1 MGSQL
6 PRGQPS
12 SPRLPKV
19 MPQQPAAPALNLFTQ
34 GRAFRAS
41 RRPRRVIINAFLFKL
56 PSSSGGKGTNRSRES
71 IVNRLSELRSR
82 PDDDTRNP
90 SHPHPQPRPE
100 DDIRT
105 DAQLNSEAM
114 PGERP
119 GPPAQRQL
127 NPWPAQTSGGDEEG
141 ENLVQGMAMDG
152 SASDGSLTPRSLRY
166 LISDPKP
173 EIKLLHRFKPGQGPR
188 TERAFWRSFTDKC
201 RLAWDVFFPPEPTAI
216 ARRKSA
222 ANAMSTWGSGGG
234 SFGRIFQSRSKQFGG
249 GGRSSGDGTVVNG
262 LTAKQVVLSRLQMV
276 LIADRCGVAPEHLLE
291 MKSHTL
297 NALAEYM
304 GKDLDDDMSQLEV
317 QVSALKPNGERLTM
331 TIGFA
336 DMLGEEQLRD
346 PIEYHY
352 EQFEDDDDYFTPEED
367 GEGVADIAEAPTAG
381 LKAARV
387 RATPV
392 PGGGEGAAAKGGG
405 QGEGA

>member
-12 SPRLPKV
+12 SPRLQA

-34 GRAFRAS
+34 GRAFKAS

-56 PSSSGGKGTNRSRES
+56 PSSSGVKGTNRTRES

-82 PDDDTRNP
+82 PDDDTHNP
-90 SHPHPQPRPE
+90 PRQRQQSGPE
-100 DDIRT
+100 DDPRT
-105 DAQLNSEAM
+105 DASSSGDA
-114 PGERP
+114 PGGERP
-119 GPPAQRQL
+119 GPPAQRQM
-127 NPWPAQTSGGDEEG
+127 NPWPAQTSGGDEEEG
-141 ENLVQGMAMDG
+141 ESPIQGMAMDG
-152 SASDGSLTPRSLRY
+152 SVLDGSLTPRSLRY

-173 EIKLLHRFKPGQGPR
+173 EIKLLHRFKPGQGAR
-188 TERAFWRSFTDKC
+188 NERAFWRSFTDKC
-201 RLAWDVFFPPEPTAI
+201 RLAWDVFFPPEPSAI
-216 ARRKSA
+216 ARRKST
-222 ANAMSTWGSGGG
+222 ANAISTWGSGGG
-234 SFGRIFQSRSKQFGG
+234 FGRFFQSRPKQFGG

-297 NALAEYM
+297 TALAEYM

-352 EQFEDDDDYFTPEED
+352 EFEDDDDYFTPEED
-367 GEGVADIAEAPTAG
+367 GDGVADIAEAPAAG

-392 PGGGEGAAAKGGG
+392 PSGGGEGAAAKGGK
-405 QGEGA
+405 GEGA